1 MALSTKTTFIAST
14 FPENPLKTADFSP
27 PASSCSGIYL
37 TNNVYA
43 IDNDSKCL
51 PNKFNGAST
60 AFYSPGTVCPT
71 GYTAQPQCSRNG
83 GVRSI
88 TTVTCCP
95 YRGDMTLSCVEDD
108 MTLANVWETQFCTW
122 MAGPATVVDITR
134 TDNGV
139 VATQAVTMSDRDGVN
154 AWGIRMV
161 YQASDLVPK
170 TTSGASSASATATG
184 TAAAGSG
191 ATSGA
196 SATGTAAGADNTSG
210 SATGAATS
218 GASSGGLPTGGIVA
232 VAVVIPVVAI
242 AALVGLFLWWRRRK
256 HRYAGV
262 KPAETPTAPEMD
274 GSSAMGSQSAYAY
287 QNQQYAQQQ
296 HDGQYPQASPPASEM
311 VGTDMAGYYNNDKVL
326 MNPNAQH
333 QGAGHTQYK
342 GYTHPQ
348 PPVELAS
355 GEGPTELPADND
367 RR

>member
-1 MALSTKTTFIAST
+1 MTTSSTKTTFIAST
-14 FPENPLKTADFSP
+14 FPENPLPTADFSP

-43 IDNDSKCL
+43 IDNDPLCL

-60 AFYSPGTVCPT
+60 AFYSPGTACPT

-83 GVRSI
+83 GVRSV

-134 TDNGV
+134 TVNDAAV
-139 VATQAVTMSDRDGVN
+139 TQAVTMSNRDGVN

-170 TTSGASSASATATG
+170 TTSAATTAATGTGTATAASGTSAGTSTG
-184 TAAAGSG
+184 TAAAASS
-191 ATSGA
+191 TSA
-196 SATGTAAGADNTSG
+196 SAETAA
-210 SATGAATS
+210 
-218 GASSGGLPTGGIVA
+218 ASSGLSTGGIVA
-232 VAVVIPVVAI
+232 VAVVVPVVLI
-242 AALVGLFLWWRRRK
+242 AALAGLFLWWRRRK

-262 KPAETPTAPEMD
+262 KPAESPQGPPAGEMD
-274 GSSAMGSQSAYAY
+274 GQSSVAGQSAYAY
-287 QNQQYAQQQ
+287 QNSQYAA
-296 HDGQYPQASPPASEM
+296 QASPAQEM
-311 VGTDMAGYYNNDKVL
+311 TGTDVAGYYNNDKVL
-326 MNPNAQH
+326 MAPN
-333 QGAGHTQYK
+333 QGGGHTQFK
-342 GYTHPQ
+342 AWQHPQ
-348 PPVELAS
+348 QPAELPV
-355 GEGPTELPADND
+355 GPEPSELPADND

>member
-1 MALSTKTTFIAST
+1 MTSTKTTFIAST

-43 IDNDSKCL
+43 IDNDPSCL
-51 PNKFNGAST
+51 PDKFNGAST

-71 GYTAQPQCSRNG
+71 GYTAQPYCSRNG

-95 YRGDMTLSCVEDD
+95 FRGDMTLSCVQDD

-134 TDNGV
+134 TDDGV
-139 VATQAVTMSDRDGVN
+139 VATQAVTMKNRDGVN

-161 YQASDLVPK
+161 YQASDLLPQ
-170 TTSGASSASATATG
+170 TTSAATTTVTG
-184 TAAAGSG
+184 TGTETAAARSG
-191 ATSGA
+191 VTDASA
-196 SATGTAAGADNTSG
+196 SATGTAAGAENTTS
-210 SATGAATS
+210 SANT
-218 GASSGGLPTGGIVA
+218 GGLSTGGIVA
-232 VAVVIPVVAI
+232 VAVVVPVVAI

-262 KPAETPTAPEMD
+262 KPVETPTAPEMD
-274 GSSAMGSQSAYAY
+274 GQSPMGAQSAYAY
-287 QNQQYAQQQ
+287 QSQQYAQQQ
-296 HDGQYPQASPPASEM
+296 QQNGQGPQASPASEM
-311 VGTDMAGYYNNDKVL
+311 IGTDVAGYYNNDKVL
-326 MNPNAQH
+326 MNPGGQH
-333 QGAGHTQYK
+333 GGGGHTQFK
-342 GYTHPQ
+342 GWTQPQ
-348 PPVELAS
+348 QPAELDG
-355 GEGPTELPADND
+355 GEGPTELPADN

>member
-170 TTSGASSASATATG
+170 TTSGASIASATATG

-196 SATGTAAGADNTSG
+196 T
-210 SATGAATS
+210 
-218 GASSGGLPTGGIVA
+218 SSGGLSTGGIVA
-232 VAVVIPVVAI
+232 VAVVVPVVAI

-296 HDGQYPQASPPASEM
+296 HNGQYPQASPPASEM
-311 VGTDMAGYYNNDKVL
+311 IGTDMAGYYNNDKVL
-326 MNPNAQH
+326 MNPGGQH

-355 GEGPTELPADND
+355 GDGPTELPADND